1 MPEKVRMNYQ
11 TMKDMTK
18 AFNEAKTQLEDILKT
33 VQKQGSEMEAGALQ
47 GQAGETFRAAI
58 NGPLTKALQDL
69 AGKMGELAED
79 VDKARAELE
88 EGVTT
93 AKSRFQN

>member
-1 MPEKVRMNYQ
+1 MPDVRMNYDS
-11 TMKDMTK
+11 MREMTT
-18 AFNEAKTQLEDILKT
+18 AFKEAKQQLVEIKEAAK
-33 VQKQGSEMEAGALQ
+33 KQGSEMEAGALQ

-58 NGPLTKALQDL
+58 NGPLTKALQKL
-69 AGKMGELAED
+69 ADKMGELAED

-93 AKSRFQN
+93 AKGRFQN

>member
-11 TMKDMTK
+11 TMREMTK
-18 AFNEAKTQLEDILKT
+18 AFKEAKQQLEEIQKT

-47 GQAGETFRAAI
+47 GQAGQTFRAAI
-58 NGPLTKALQDL
+58 SGPLTKALKKL
-69 AGKMGELAED
+69 AAKMGELAGD
-79 VDKARAELE
+79 VDGARAKLE

-93 AKSRFQN
+93 SKSRFQN

>member
-1 MPEKVRMNYQ
+1 MPDVRMNYE
-11 TMKDMTK
+11 TMRQMTT
-18 AFNEAKTQLEDILKT
+18 AFNEAKTQLEEIQQAAK
-33 VQKQGSEMEAGALQ
+33 KQGSEMEAGALQ

-88 EGVTT
+88 EGVKD
-93 AKSRFQN
+93 AKGRFQN